1 MSRLFHRH
9 RRLLIVGGAVVV
21 LLVGAAAA
29 AGLVSRG
36 SGSSG
41 GSSAGSGM
49 VAALPATI
57 GSDASNGATRMAP
70 ASSDAGAAPASSGAG
85 TAHTTPASSSD
96 IASDLAPLQAGRFL
110 VRTGEMTVIVSK
122 GAVPRAAARVVA
134 LTSGY
139 GGYVLTSQVSSS
151 QGASQPYAEITV
163 RVPAG
168 VYDAAIQQF
177 GSLGRVQSVQTSAT
191 DVTSRAVD
199 LNARLT
205 QAQRVDRRLTGF
217 LARATTVSEAL
228 AVQTRIDATELRV
241 EELRGEL
248 KALRQQVTYGTLTVS
263 ISERAPHTVAHHRN
277 SFLAALSSSWR
288 HLAAG
293 FAAIVVGFG
302 VILPFVILLAVLALI
317 AWYGA
322 RVATRLHS
330 RPRLER

>member
-21 LLVGAAAA
+21 LLVGTAAA

-36 SGSSG
+36 SGSSSG
-41 GSSAGSGM
+41 GGFATSGGAI
-49 VAALPATI
+49 AALPATI
-57 GSDASNGATRMAP
+57 GSDASNGATKMAP
-70 ASSDAGAAPASSGAG
+70 ASSSAGSAS
-85 TAHTTPASSSD
+85 TTPSSSSD

-134 LTSGY
+134 LTAGY

-151 QGASQPYAEITV
+151 QGASQPYAELTV
-163 RVPAG
+163 RVPAAA
-168 VYDAAIQQF
+168 YDAAIQQF
-177 GSLGRVQSVQTSAT
+177 GTLGRVQSVQTSAT

-322 RVATRLHS
+322 RVATRLRD

>member
-9 RRLLIVGGAVVV
+9 RRLLIGGAAAVV

-36 SGSSG
+36 GSSNG
-41 GSSAGSGM
+41 GSSSNVGAIAALLPTIGAGSS
-49 VAALPATI
+49 AAAAKEVP
-57 GSDASNGATRMAP
+57 D
-70 ASSDAGAAPASSGAG
+70 SSSAE
-85 TAHTTPASSSD
+85 TAHTTPASSSE
-96 IASDLAPLQAGRFL
+96 IASDLAPLEAGRFL

-134 LTSGY
+134 LTAGY

-151 QGASQPYAEITV
+151 QGASQAYAELTV
-163 RVPAG
+163 RVPAA
-168 VYDAAIQQF
+168 VYDATIQRF
-177 GSLGRVQSVQTSAT
+177 GTLGRVQSVQTSAT

-205 QAQRVDRRLTGF
+205 QAQRVDRRLLDF

-228 AVQTRIDATELRV
+228 AVQTRIDATELSV

-263 ISERAPHTVAHHRN
+263 IAERAPRTVAPHHN

-293 FAAIVVGFG
+293 LAAIVVGFG
-302 VILPFVILLAVLALI
+302 IILPFAILLAVLALV

-322 RVATRLHS
+322 RVAARLRS